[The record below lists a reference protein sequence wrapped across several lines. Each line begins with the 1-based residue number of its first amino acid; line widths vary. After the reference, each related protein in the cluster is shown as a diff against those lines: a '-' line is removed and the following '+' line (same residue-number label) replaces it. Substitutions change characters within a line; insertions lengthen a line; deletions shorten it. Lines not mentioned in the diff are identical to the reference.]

1 MGPTGEMQVSPTQ
14 KWQHKSL
21 ACCVAEGSLGKEK
34 EKDEVVAAEKDIQ
47 VKAEEELDEVDLRV

>member
-21 ACCVAEGSLGKEK
+21 ACCVAKGSLGKEE
-34 EKDEVVAAEKDIQ
+34 EKNEAVTAEWDIKVNEVM
-47 VKAEEELDEVDLRV
+47 AEE